1 MRSRAVIALIVA
13 VASLVTVALV
23 ASTQG
28 QATDRLEDF
37 DFAHSALT
45 PDTARSFESFP
56 LYWLGTKFGNLPLT
70 RITRAFAKPQLSAV
84 GGAAFNLPDNR
95 TNYVSFTYGSCFQV
109 GIEGSCAPLTVQVW
123 LACVLSLHDYYYNTP
138 DGRPSREFG
147 LTSVRSAPAAKF
159 TNGRLEIYTGR
170 VTVSLSGDRD
180 QVMEAAERLTSVNRR
195 AGQILVGDP
204 LPPPVAGAMKGEL
217 EC

>member
-70 RITRAFAKPQLSAV
+70 RI
-84 GGAAFNLPDNR
+84 
-95 TNYVSFTYGSCFQV
+95 
-109 GIEGSCAPLTVQVW
+109 
-123 LACVLSLHDYYYNTP
+123 
-138 DGRPSREFG
+138 
-147 LTSVRSAPAAKF
+147 VRSP
-159 TNGRLEIYTGR
+159 
-170 VTVSLSGDRD
+170 SLSC
-180 QVMEAAERLTSVNRR
+180 QPWEERRSTFRTTER
-195 AGQILVGDP
+195 TT
-204 LPPPVAGAMKGEL
+204 
-217 EC
+217 